1 MFSKEVS
8 RLVREKVPRGG
19 NDGCKRACL
28 FITTKGVMSATTE
41 TFGPG
46 TPLYNSKIILAYVR
60 FAERRCAGVNM
71 NEVLAYA
78 GIETYQLGDVDHW
91 FTQAQV
97 DLFQEK
103 LAELAGIGDIAREAG
118 RYAASS
124 SSMGIIKYY
133 ALSFVSPMKL
143 CEMIGKTAGFFTRS
157 VVWETKNTGPRT
169 VEITVTPRPGAREKP
184 FQCQSRIGYLEGISE
199 LFKSNLP
206 VVEQTECVFHGGRCC
221 RYVVTWSGPRW
232 EAQRKMRN
240 YLALSLSAL
249 SAGLFFISTPGI
261 SAASM
266 LVTLAV
272 VLALSA
278 RAWRIE
284 KDELCSAIESLRSA
298 TEMLIEKTEVH
309 RNQARLMQE
318 TGHALA
324 RQRSIEGILR
334 EVAQLLEK
342 RFDYDRGMILLA
354 DKEKHA
360 LNVRATFGY
369 PEELAPALQDM
380 VFTTGPES
388 RSFLMRC
395 FREQR
400 PFLINNVD
408 ETGDLPAFC
417 VEFTRKTGTKAFI
430 CCPIVCADDALG
442 VLSVGNVKAKR
453 PLLQRDIDRLTQ
465 LGRQTGGS
473 IRNLT
478 ARQADKAVRES
489 EARFRAVV
497 EKSGEV
503 IALTDARG
511 NFVYVS
517 PPVTAVFGYSP
528 EEFCG
533 QHRRMH
539 VHPDDCGRLAEFSA
553 WLRAN
558 PGETKE
564 LVVRL
569 RHKNGAWRCVEITSH
584 NLLDEPGV
592 RAVVSNVRDITDR
605 KIAEE
610 TLRESENK
618 FKNLVEE
625 SPVGVYLIQDGV
637 FRYVNAKFAEV
648 HGYDES
654 EMVERMTVAET
665 MFPADEASMEEKT
678 RWVLGQDQC
687 RTRQFRIVTKTGQI
701 RHVECYATR
710 TMYRGRHAVIGT
722 LLDITDR
729 KADEEALR
737 WKTTFLEALVKS
749 NHDGILVID
758 SQGRMLM
765 ENQRTADIWKIPEDA
780 VTEKQRMAHFL
791 SMVKE
796 PDLLREK
803 IIYHKDH
810 PDESM
815 RTEIELNT
823 GTIVDTSSSP
833 VIGEDGRRYGRIW
846 TFRDVTE
853 LKHYWDMLV
862 DLSTTDGLTG
872 LANRRRFDEFLERE
886 WRRSVREESALSLI
900 FMDIDF
906 FKEYNDHYGHL
917 AGDDC
922 LRHVA
927 GVLGRLVQR
936 PGDLVARYG
945 GEEFAC
951 ILPGTDQQGA
961 AGLADKIMKSING
974 LNLPHVASPV
984 ASHVTLSFG
993 VAAMVP
999 ERGQPPSELIR
1010 LADHLL
1016 YSAKKGGR
1024 NRVHCWRQRTRARKA
1039 IER

>member
-1 MFSKEVS
+1 M
-8 RLVREKVPRGG
+8 
-19 NDGCKRACL
+19 
-28 FITTKGVMSATTE
+28 TATTE
-41 TFGPG
+41 TLGPD
-46 TPLYNSKIILAYVR
+46 TPLYNSKIILTYVR

-78 GIETYQLGDVDHW
+78 GIETYQLGDEDHW
-91 FTQAQV
+91 FTQTQV

-103 LAELAGIGDIAREAG
+103 LVELTGNRDIAREAG
-118 RYAASS
+118 RDAASS
-124 SSMGIIKYY
+124 VFVGIIRHYT
-133 ALSFVSPMKL
+133 LSFVSPVKF

-157 VVWETKNTGPRT
+157 VVWETKNTDPRT

-184 FQCQSRIGYLEGISE
+184 FQCQSRMGYLEGISE
-199 LFKSNLP
+199 LFKSSLP

-221 RYVVTWSGPRW
+221 RYVVTWSRPRS
-232 EAQRKMRN
+232 EARRKERN

-272 VLALSA
+272 VFALSA
-278 RAWRIE
+278 RVWRME
-284 KDELCSAIESLRSA
+284 KDELCSAIGNLRSA
-298 TEMLIEKTEVH
+298 TELLIEKTEVH
-309 RNQARLMQE
+309 RNQARLAQDIGHVL
-318 TGHALA
+318 TG
-324 RQRSIEGILR
+324 QRSIEGILR
-334 EVAQLLEK
+334 EVAPILEK

-369 PEELAPALQDM
+369 PEELAPALLDM
-380 VFTTGPES
+380 VFTTGPQS
-388 RSFLMRC
+388 RAFLVRC

-430 CCPIVCADDALG
+430 CCPIVCADDTLG
-442 VLSVGNVKAKR
+442 VLAVGNVKTKR
-453 PLLQRDIDRLTQ
+453 PLLQRDIDLLTQ
-465 LGRQTGGS
+465 LGRQIGVS
-473 IRNLT
+473 IRNVT
-478 ARQADKAVRES
+478 ARQAEKAVRES

-497 EKSGEV
+497 EKSAEV
-503 IALTDARG
+503 IVLTDARG
-511 NFVYVS
+511 SFVYVS

-528 EEFCG
+528 GEYYG
-533 QHRRMH
+533 QHWRIL
-539 VHPDDCGRLAEFSA
+539 VHPDDYGRLEESSA
-553 WLRAN
+553 WLLAN
-558 PGETKE
+558 PRETKE
-564 LVVRL
+564 IVVRV
-569 RHKNGAWRCVEITSH
+569 RHKEGAWRWVEITSR

-592 RAVVSNVRDITDR
+592 RAVVSNVRDITGR

-625 SPVGVYLIQDGV
+625 SSVGVYLIQDGV
-637 FRYVNAKFAEV
+637 FKYVNAKFAAV
-648 HGYDES
+648 HGYDGS
-654 EMVERMTVAET
+654 EMVDRATVAET
-665 MFPADEASMEEKT
+665 MFPADEASLEEKT
-678 RWVLGQDQC
+678 RWALGLDQC
-687 RTRQFRIVTKTGQI
+687 HTRQFRIVTKTGQI

-765 ENQRTADIWKIPEDA
+765 QNQRTADIWKIPEDA
-780 VTEKQRMAHFL
+780 VTEKQRMAHFK

-796 PDLLREK
+796 PELLREK
-803 IIYHKDH
+803 IIYHEDH

-815 RTEIELNT
+815 HTEIELKI

-833 VIGEDGRRYGRIW
+833 VIGENGRRYGRIW
-846 TFRDVTE
+846 TFRDITE

-862 DLSTTDGLTG
+862 DLSTTDGLTE

-886 WRRSVREESALSLI
+886 WRRSMREESALSLI

-927 GVLGRLVQR
+927 SVLGRLVQR

-974 LNLPHVASPV
+974 LNLPHVASRA
-984 ASHVTLSFG
+984 ASRVTLSFG
-993 VAAMVP
+993 VATMVP
-999 ERGQPPSELIR
+999 ERGQSPSELIR

-1016 YSAKKGGR
+1016 YSAKKEGR
-1024 NRVHCWRQRTRARKA
+1024 NRVNCWRPRRRARKI

>member
-1 MFSKEVS
+1 M
-8 RLVREKVPRGG
+8 
-19 NDGCKRACL
+19 
-28 FITTKGVMSATTE
+28 KGVMTATTE
-41 TFGPG
+41 TFGPD
-46 TPLYNSKIILAYVR
+46 TPLYNSKVILSYVR
-60 FAERRCAGVNM
+60 FVERRCPGVNIS
-71 NEVLAYA
+71 EVLAYA
-78 GIETYQLGDVDHW
+78 GIETYQLGDEGHW

-103 LAELAGIGDIAREAG
+103 LVELTGIGDIAREAG
-118 RYAASS
+118 RDAASS
-124 SSMGIIKYY
+124 VIVGIIRHY
-133 ALSFVSPMKL
+133 ALSFMSPVKL
-143 CEMIGKTAGFFTRS
+143 CEMIGKTAGLFTRS
-157 VVWETKNTGPRT
+157 VVWEAKNTGPRT

-199 LFKSNLP
+199 LFRSSLP
-206 VVEQTECVFHGGRCC
+206 VVEQTECVFHGGECC
-221 RYVVTWSGPRW
+221 RYVVKWSRPKS
-232 EAQRKMRN
+232 EARRKARN

-249 SAGLFFISTPGI
+249 SAGLFFLSTPGI

-278 RAWRIE
+278 RAWRME
-284 KDELCSAIESLRSA
+284 KDELCSAIGNLRSA
-298 TEMLIEKTEVH
+298 TEMLIEKTEVQ
-309 RNQARLMQE
+309 RGQARQMQDI
-318 TGHALA
+318 GHVLT

-334 EVAQLLEK
+334 EVTPALQK
-342 RFDYDRGMILLA
+342 HFDYDRGMILLA
-354 DKEKHA
+354 DKEKRA
-360 LNVRATFGY
+360 LTVEATFGY
-369 PEELAPALQDM
+369 PEELAPALRDM

-388 RSFLMRC
+388 RTFLVRC
-395 FREQR
+395 FLEQR

-408 ETGDLPAFC
+408 KAGDLPEFC
-417 VEFTRKTGTKAFI
+417 VEFTRRTGTKAFI
-430 CCPIVCADDALG
+430 CCPLVCADDTLG
-442 VLSVGNVKAKR
+442 VLAVGNARTTR
-453 PLLQRDIDRLTQ
+453 PLLQRDIDLLTQ
-465 LGRQTGGS
+465 LGRQIGVS
-473 IRNLT
+473 IRSVT
-478 ARQADKAVRES
+478 ARQAEEAVRES

-497 EKSGEV
+497 EKSGE
-503 IALTDARG
+503 IIILTDAQG
-511 NFVYVS
+511 NFLYIS
-517 PPVTAVFGYSP
+517 PPVTAVSGYSP
-528 EEFCG
+528 EEFLG
-533 QHRRMH
+533 QHRRMLI
-539 VHPDDCGRLAEFSA
+539 HPDDRGLVEEFGA

-558 PGETKE
+558 PGETKHI
-564 LVVRL
+564 VVRN
-569 RHKNGAWRCVEITSH
+569 RHKDGTWRWVEITSR

-592 RAVVSNVRDITDR
+592 RALVSNVRDITDR

-625 SPVGVYLIQDGV
+625 SSVGVYLIQDGV
-637 FRYVNAKFAEV
+637 FRYVNAKFAEI
-648 HGYDES
+648 HGYEAS
-654 EMVERMTVAET
+654 EMVERLTIVET
-665 MFPADEASMEEKT
+665 MFPADKASPEEEA
-678 RWVLGQDQC
+678 RWVLGQDHC
-687 RTRQFRIVTKTGQI
+687 RTRQFRIVTKSGQI

-710 TMYRGRHAVIGT
+710 TTYGGRLAVIGT

-765 ENQRTADIWKIPEDA
+765 ENQRTADIWKIPEDV
-780 VTEKQRMAHFL
+780 VTEKERIAHFR
-791 SMVKE
+791 SMVKDPE
-796 PDLLREK
+796 LLRQK
-803 IIYHKDH
+803 INYHKDH
-810 PDESM
+810 PDESS
-815 RTEIELNT
+815 RTEIELKT

-886 WRRSVREESALSLI
+886 WRRGMREESALSLI

-922 LRHVA
+922 LRRVA
-927 GVLGRLVQR
+927 GVLGGLVQR

-951 ILPGTDQQGA
+951 ILPSTAQQGGA
-961 AGLADKIMKSING
+961 ELAEKIMKSIND
-974 LNLPHVASPV
+974 LNLPHATSR
-984 ASHVTLSFG
+984 AARHLTLSFG
-993 VAAMVP
+993 VATMVP
-999 ERGQPPSELIR
+999 ERGNSPSDLIR

-1016 YSAKKGGR
+1016 YSAKKEGR
-1024 NRVHCWRQRTRARKA
+1024 NRVKCWQQRTRTGRAVQR
-1039 IER
+1039 